1 MIDPNTIF
9 VCEYSTKQ
17 RCFHIVKLSKALQM
31 NANGIIHN
39 YGLDFIPFALTDSY
53 SKANAICDGMLKT
66 MKKVKRGYYVNP
78 IMKPSF
84 CVHPEKT
91 NCRDCEFSMLPDCFD
106 PGCRLEKE
114 MKEGEGDDPSCD
126 E

>member
-1 MIDPNTIF
+1 MIDLDKVF

-31 NANGIIHN
+31 NANGIIHD
-39 YGLDFIPFALTDSY
+39 YGLDFIPFALSTDY
-53 SKANAICDGMLKT
+53 GKADVICDDMLKL
-66 MKKVKRGYYVNP
+66 MKKAKQGYNVNP
-78 IMKPSF
+78 IRKPSF

-91 NCRDCEFSMLPDCFD
+91 NCRDCEYSVLPECFD
-106 PGCRLEKE
+106 PGCRLEKPTE
-114 MKEGEGDDPSCD
+114 EGEGDDQPGD